1 MERNKKYK
9 AFISYSH
16 TDQQWAKWV
25 HRSIETYRVPKHL
38 VGRKTAAGG
47 ISARLTPIFRDREDL
62 PSAPD
67 LSSPIHAALQNSEN
81 LIVVCSPASARS
93 LYVNEEIK
101 LFKSFG
107 RSDRIF
113 CVIVDGD
120 PGAAGTDCDCFA
132 PALRTLYNEQG
143 QELTGSTEPIAAD
156 ARGAGDGKPL
166 ARLKLIAGML
176 GLDLDDLRQREQQR
190 KIRRMATIMIGSLV
204 ALAVTVVLAVNAVI
218 ARNEADQRR
227 QQAEGLL
234 SFMVGDLHE
243 RLEPIGR
250 LDVLEDVGT
259 KAMEYYATVKASDLT
274 DTELLRH
281 AQVLTQLGEI
291 RISQRQF
298 DEALESFDEALDRSE
313 EHFNNDPTD
322 GERLFNRSQAEYW
335 VGYVYWLNGD
345 LDSTR
350 DWFTRY
356 LRSSEQLSEMAPSR
370 SDWTIEVV
378 YANHNLAVLALES
391 GDLVAA
397 NVGFLAEVAA
407 TRVIYENDPTPSL
420 KQDLADAVSWLGNVA
435 LERGDLDA
443 ALGYFQEYESDLR
456 ELRDDDSSNKI
467 RQLNWADASQL
478 LAEVMLMMGDLT
490 PAQSQIDQAVASFE
504 ALVLHDKNN
513 LEWLGGLA
521 NSLEQKAH
529 LLTRQGDLS
538 TAKAVVSRAV
548 RILSEF
554 DLSADTE
561 IMTHMRL
568 IESLLLLA
576 TLQFE
581 SGSVDAAAETVLK
594 ASADAEHVAH
604 TMQLNHEHIG
614 ILSDLN
620 VLTYRILSQNGDSDD
635 AQNVL
640 VAARDLIAE
649 MAATSN
655 SPYVL
660 DSWERYLRASGDDE
674 QARAAAGR
682 LAAMGFVPL

>member
-1 MERNKKYK
+1 VERNKKYK

-25 HRSIETYRVPKHL
+25 HRSIETYRVPKYL
-38 VGRKTAAGG
+38 VGRKTTAGG

-101 LFKSFG
+101 VFKSFG

-120 PGAAGTDCDCFA
+120 PSAVGSDSDCFA
-132 PALRTLYNEQG
+132 PALRTLYDEQG
-143 QELTGSTEPIAAD
+143 REQTGSTEPIAAD
-156 ARGAGDGKPL
+156 ARGEGDGKPL
-166 ARLKLIAGML
+166 AHLKLIAGML

-190 KIRRMATIMIGSLV
+190 KYRRMAAIMSGSLI
-204 ALAVTVVLAVNAVI
+204 ALAVTVVLAINAVI

-298 DEALESFDEALDRSE
+298 DDALESFSEALERSE

-397 NVGFLAEVAA
+397 NAGFLAEVAA

-420 KQDLADAVSWLGNVA
+420 KQDLADAVSWLGNIA
-435 LERGDLDA
+435 LERGDLPA
-443 ALGYFQEYESDLR
+443 ALEYYQEHETDLR
-456 ELRDDDSSNKI
+456 ELRDDDAANKI
-467 RQLNWADASQL
+467 RQQNWAESSQL
-478 LAEVMLMMGDLT
+478 VTEVALMMGNLNLANSQLERAI
-490 PAQSQIDQAVASFE
+490 PAFE
-504 ALVLHDKNN
+504 ALVLHDESNQH
-513 LEWLGGLA
+513 WVSRLA
-521 NSLEQKAH
+521 TSLEQKGH
-529 LLTRQGDLS
+529 LLARRGEMAAAIAVAERGIRFLENLDRSGSSDTS
-538 TAKAVVSRAV
+538 TDFQF
-548 RILSEF
+548 LE
-554 DLSADTE
+554 SA
-561 IMTHMRL
+561 
-568 IESLLLLA
+568 LLLA
-576 TLQFE
+576 TFE
-581 SGSVDAAAETVLK
+581 FEIGNFEVASILNAAAVKESEQVEE
-594 ASADAEHVAH
+594 SDR
-604 TMQLNHEHIG
+604 LNHERAG
-614 ILSDLN
+614 ILSD
-620 VLTYRILSQNGDSDD
+620 TYLLRHHLLKGQGDLD
-635 AQNVL
+635 AAQ
-640 VAARDLIAE
+640 AALARARQSITQKA
-649 MAATSN
+649 MTSN

-660 DSWERYLRASGDDE
+660 DAWARVLKASGEDDKALE
-674 QARAAAGR
+674 ITKR
-682 LAAMGFVPL
+682 LLEMQFVPF